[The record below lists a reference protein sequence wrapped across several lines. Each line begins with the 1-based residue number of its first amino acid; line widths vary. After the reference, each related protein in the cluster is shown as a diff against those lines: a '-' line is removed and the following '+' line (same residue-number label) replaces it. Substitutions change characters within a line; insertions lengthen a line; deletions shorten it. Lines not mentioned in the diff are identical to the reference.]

1 LGEILANQRNNGD
14 SVTVL
19 HELDSPAR
27 DVHRFPPAN
36 VGVKGAS
43 EVILEDLSFVERPS
57 MMFVLADVNPLFAGC
72 RRARYSLFKPR
83 AGTGVNTVTGKLPWL
98 R

>member
-1 LGEILANQRNNGD
+1 LGEILANQRNNCD

-19 HELDSPAR
+19 YELDSPAR

-43 EVILEDLSFVERPS
+43 DAVLEDLSFVERPS
-57 MMFVLADVNPLFAGC
+57 MVLVLADVNPLFASC
-72 RRARYSLFKPR
+72 
-83 AGTGVNTVTGKLPWL
+83 THL